1 MEERSCNILADDPE
15 DEKDEENESE
25 KKEEDEEEMN
35 TSVKTTV
42 FATKRDG
49 CYDNEGSGD
58 GSDVNCDQ
66 EAEENST
73 TEEPGSG
80 DNQP

>member
-25 KKEEDEEEMN
+25 KKEEDEEMN